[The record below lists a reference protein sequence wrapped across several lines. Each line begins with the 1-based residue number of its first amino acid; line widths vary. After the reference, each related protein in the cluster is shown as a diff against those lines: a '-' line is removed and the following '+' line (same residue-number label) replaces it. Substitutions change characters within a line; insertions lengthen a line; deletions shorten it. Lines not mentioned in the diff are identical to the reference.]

1 MGRDE
6 TGRFDDRWAGIEAGF
21 PVDPLD
27 ALRRADDLVGDLM
40 NAITQSLGDRRGD
53 LAAGWR
59 DENNQ
64 ETDDADAQGRAI
76 HAYRRYVIGILT

>member
-40 NAITQSLGDRRGD
+40 NAITRSLGDRRGD